1 MGKLN
6 IAHHKSY
13 HPYRLDNIER
23 VRRDEAAAKLKQTED
38 ADRVLVAVSLR
49 LHPTYSAQN
58 PLQDAESR
66 MDVLRSRAGI
76 STPPHSPLPG
86 DRDAEG
92 SAPPVASGPGT
103 SSIPMSD
110 GHINLFADLEEHA
123 AALAARA
130 SKSKPAL
137 TDTDRGIA
145 LAPTKQDLN
154 PWYSSSGPKESDDA
168 DKTAAARRCVSIHL
182 FQHKHLNYALFPDS
196 AIWRAKSELT
206 RLPRFPRT
214 SCDHQPPIRRCP
226 YHPTATHHLDA
237 TSTHRSRSRSQPRH
251 PHHARAVWCVSP
263 PSESARWHLCGVN
276 SASVTA
282 QRAPLRRRARYTAA
296 ATRTCLIESRLRTRI
311 VGVTARGACG
321 AGRRTTL
328 VTASAHGRG
337 GIESLA
343 WELGSRPFFSM
354 YCTLLSLCLM
364 KPWHGKHFYSTVIC
378 ILQFSVLYFWPASIV

>member
-38 ADRVLVAVSLR
+38 ADRVLVAVRLR
-49 LHPTYSAQN
+49 LHANPVLTN

-76 STPPHSPLPG
+76 SSPPHSPPPS

-92 SAPPVASGPGT
+92 PAQPIASGSGS

-154 PWYSSSGPKESDDA
+154 PWYSSSAPKESDDA
-168 DKTAAARRCVSIHL
+168 DKTAAARRCVSTHL
-182 FQHKHLNYALFPDS
+182 CQHTHMNYTLFPDS

-206 RLPRFPRT
+206 RLLRVPRT
-214 SCDHQPPIRRCP
+214 SCDHPPIRCCP
-226 YHPTATHHLDA
+226 HHPTAIHHPA
-237 TSTHRSRSRSQPRH
+237 AIRTRSHHSHSHSHSHLHH
-251 PHHARAVWCVSP
+251 PHHARAAWRVSP
-263 PSESARWHLCGVN
+263 PSENARWHLYGVN
-276 SASVTA
+276 SASVSA

-296 ATRTCLIESRLRTRI
+296 VTQTCLIDSRLRTLI
-311 VGVTARGACG
+311 VGVTARGASG
-321 AGRRTTL
+321 AGRTTTL
-328 VTASAHGRG
+328 VTASARGRG
-337 GIESLA
+337 GIECLA
-343 WELGSRPFFSM
+343 WKSRFFFSSM
-354 YCTLLSLCLM
+354 YWTLLVRAAWNC
-364 KPWHGKHFYSTVIC
+364 
-378 ILQFSVLYFWPASIV
+378 